1 MRQTDWAE
9 RTSRTQH
16 YQHAPRSDFQAA
28 PYHHRQSFHHAR
40 TSLGAA
46 GHLLHMGMVAAPLV
60 IGELIHDS
68 EKRWSAMRIVPIA
81 GALASELLWTLKI
94 AHDHKR
100 EREDHAELDA
110 CYESCR

>member
-1 MRQTDWAE
+1 MRYTE
-9 RTSRTQH
+9 RAQH
-16 YQHAPRSDFQAA
+16 TPT
-28 PYHHRQSFHHAR
+28 YHHQHQLRVDGQGTCYHRQAFHHAR

-94 AHDHKR
+94 AHDRKR
-100 EREDHAELDA
+100 EREDHAALDS
-110 CYESCR
+110 CYDRCL

>member
-1 MRQTDWAE
+1 MRYTELAE
-9 RTSRTQH
+9 HTPTNHHQH
-16 YQHAPRSDFQAA
+16 QPRLDGQGTC
-28 PYHHRQSFHHAR
+28 YHRQAFHHAR

-68 EKRWSAMRIVPIA
+68 EKRWRAMRIVPIA

-94 AHDHKR
+94 AHDRKR

-110 CYESCR
+110 YYERCR

>member
-1 MRQTDWAE
+1 
-9 RTSRTQH
+9 
-16 YQHAPRSDFQAA
+16 
-28 PYHHRQSFHHAR
+28 
-40 TSLGAA
+40 
-46 GHLLHMGMVAAPLV
+46 MGMVAAPLV

-94 AHDHKR
+94 AHDRKR

-110 CYESCR
+110 YYERCR